1 MPIPTESAPT
11 LALPMLTSTRL
22 FGDGKHGQ
30 TECIQTFRCQA
41 CYSTFSARR
50 NTPLY
55 RLRTSSHQVAVV
67 LSALAEGSNPS
78 ASAERVFGFRQA
90 TITTWLSRAG
100 EHAHTLHERFFFHL
114 QLPHRGPAPGRAGT
128 FRRTRLSH
136 PASMAAIGG
145 HKNTINATG
154 NHPSWASPRSPAY
167 CGPRSAGRRKRGC
180 RPQQN
185 LCSKRY
191 LRHVKRLLSAPHK
204 SWSP

>member
-1 MPIPTESAPT
+1 
-11 LALPMLTSTRL
+11 MLTSTRL

-67 LSALAEGSNPS
+67 LSALAEGFDPS
-78 ASAERVFGFRQA
+78 AAERVFGFRQA

-114 QLPHRGPAPGRAGT
+114 QLPHRGSAPGRAGT

>member
-1 MPIPTESAPT
+1 
-11 LALPMLTSTRL
+11 MLTSTRL

-67 LSALAEGSNPS
+67 LSALAEGFDPS
-78 ASAERVFGFRQA
+78 AAERVFGFRQA

-100 EHAHTLHERFFFHL
+100 KHAHTLHERFFFHL

>member
-1 MPIPTESAPT
+1 
-11 LALPMLTSTRL
+11 MLTSTRL

-55 RLRTSSHQVAVV
+55 RLRTSSHQVVVV
-67 LSALAEGSNPS
+67 LSALAEGLDPS
-78 ASAERVFGFRQA
+78 AAERVFGFRQA

>member
-1 MPIPTESAPT
+1 
-11 LALPMLTSTRL
+11 MLTSTRL

-67 LSALAEGSNPS
+67 LSALAEGFDPS
-78 ASAERVFGFRQA
+78 AAERVFGFRQA

-114 QLPHRGPAPGRAGT
+114 QLPHRGPAPDRAGT

>member
-67 LSALAEGSNPS
+67 LSALAEGFDPS
-78 ASAERVFGFRQA
+78 AAERVFGFRQA
-90 TITTWLSRAG
+90 TITTW
-100 EHAHTLHERFFFHL
+100 
-114 QLPHRGPAPGRAGT
+114 
-128 FRRTRLSH
+128 LSH

-185 LCSKRY
+185 LCSKQY

>member
-41 CYSTFSARR
+41 CYSTFSPRR

-55 RLRTSSHQVAVV
+55 RLRPSSHQVAVV
-67 LSALAEGSNPS
+67 LSALAEGFAPP
-78 ASAERVFGFRQA
+78 AAGRVFGFRQA

>member
-67 LSALAEGSNPS
+67 LSALAEGFDPS
-78 ASAERVFGFRQA
+78 AAERVFGFRQA

-136 PASMAAIGG
+136 P
-145 HKNTINATG
+145 
-154 NHPSWASPRSPAY
+154 Y

>member
-1 MPIPTESAPT
+1 
-11 LALPMLTSTRL
+11 MLTSTRL

-67 LSALAEGSNPS
+67 LSALAEGFDPS
-78 ASAERVFGFRQA
+78 AAERVFGFRQA
-90 TITTWLSRAG
+90 TITTWLSGAG

>member
-1 MPIPTESAPT
+1 
-11 LALPMLTSTRL
+11 MLTSTRL

-67 LSALAEGSNPS
+67 LSALAEGFDPS
-78 ASAERVFGFRQA
+78 AAERVFGFRQA

-100 EHAHTLHERFFFHL
+100 EHVHTLHERFFFHL

>member
-1 MPIPTESAPT
+1 
-11 LALPMLTSTRL
+11 MLTSTRL

-67 LSALAEGSNPS
+67 LSALAEGFDPS
-78 ASAERVFGFRQA
+78 AAERVFGFRQA

-136 PASMAAIGG
+136 PASMAAIGE

>member
-1 MPIPTESAPT
+1 MRPDLSLSGLLQHLQCATQHPVVSPEN
-11 LALPMLTSTRL
+11 L
-22 FGDGKHGQ
+22 FSPG
-30 TECIQTFRCQA
+30 
-41 CYSTFSARR
+41 RR
-50 NTPLY
+50 GA
-55 RLRTSSHQVAVV
+55 LRTSR
-67 LSALAEGSNPS
+67 
-78 ASAERVFGFRQA
+78 RVRP
-90 TITTWLSRAG
+90 LRRRAG
-100 EHAHTLHERFFFHL
+100 LRLSTSHYYHLAIPCERAAHTLHERFFFHL
-114 QLPHRGPAPGRAGT
+114 QLPHRGPTSGRAGT

-145 HKNTINATG
+145 HKSTINATG

-191 LRHVKRLLSAPHK
+191 PRHVKRLLSAPHK

>member
-50 NTPLY
+50 TTPLY

-67 LSALAEGSNPS
+67 LSALAEGFDPS
-78 ASAERVFGFRQA
+78 AAERVFGFRQA

>member
-67 LSALAEGSNPS
+67 LSALAEGFDPS
-78 ASAERVFGFRQA
+78 AAERVFGFRQA

-180 RPQQN
+180 RPQEN

>member
-1 MPIPTESAPT
+1 
-11 LALPMLTSTRL
+11 MLTSTRL

-67 LSALAEGSNPS
+67 LSALAEGFDPS
-78 ASAERVFGFRQA
+78 AAERVFGFRQA

>member
-67 LSALAEGSNPS
+67 LSALAEGFDPS
-78 ASAERVFGFRQA
+78 AAERVFGFRQA

-114 QLPHRGPAPGRAGT
+114 QLPHRGPAGRAGT

>member
-67 LSALAEGSNPS
+67 LSALAEGFDPS
-78 ASAERVFGFRQA
+78 AAERVFGFRQA

-154 NHPSWASPRSPAY
+154 NHPSAESRDLFGNEQMRFIGTPKVGTNAL
-167 CGPRSAGRRKRGC
+167 G
-180 RPQQN
+180 Q
-185 LCSKRY
+185 
-191 LRHVKRLLSAPHK
+191 LLG
-204 SWSP
+204 

>member
-22 FGDGKHGQ
+22 FGEGKHGQ

-67 LSALAEGSNPS
+67 LSALAEGFDPS
-78 ASAERVFGFRQA
+78 AAERVFGFRQA

-167 CGPRSAGRRKRGC
+167 FGPRSAGRRKRGC

>member
-11 LALPMLTSTRL
+11 LALPVLTSTRL

-67 LSALAEGSNPS
+67 LSALAEGFDPS
-78 ASAERVFGFRQA
+78 AAERVFGFRQA

-114 QLPHRGPAPGRAGT
+114 LLPHRGPAPGRAGT

-180 RPQQN
+180 RPQEN

>member
-67 LSALAEGSNPS
+67 LSALAEGFDPS
-78 ASAERVFGFRQA
+78 AAERVFGFRQA

-180 RPQQN
+180 QPQQN

>member
-1 MPIPTESAPT
+1 
-11 LALPMLTSTRL
+11 MLTSTRL

-67 LSALAEGSNPS
+67 LSALAEGFDPS
-78 ASAERVFGFRQA
+78 AAERVFGFRQA

-100 EHAHTLHERFFFHL
+100 EHVHTLHERFFFHL
-114 QLPHRGPAPGRAGT
+114 QLPHRGPASGRAGT

>member
-1 MPIPTESAPT
+1 
-11 LALPMLTSTRL
+11 MLTSTRL

-67 LSALAEGSNPS
+67 LSALAEGFDPS
-78 ASAERVFGFRQA
+78 AAERVFGFRQA

-154 NHPSWASPRSPAY
+154 NHPSWASPRSSAY

>member
-1 MPIPTESAPT
+1 
-11 LALPMLTSTRL
+11 MLTSTRL

-67 LSALAEGSNPS
+67 LSALAEGFDPS
-78 ASAERVFGFRQA
+78 AAERVFGFRQA

-204 SWSP
+204 SWRP

>member
-1 MPIPTESAPT
+1 
-11 LALPMLTSTRL
+11 MLTSTRL

-67 LSALAEGSNPS
+67 LSALAEGFDPS
-78 ASAERVFGFRQA
+78 AAERVFGFRQA

-114 QLPHRGPAPGRAGT
+114 LLPHRGPAPGRAGT

-180 RPQQN
+180 RPQEN

>member
-67 LSALAEGSNPS
+67 LSALAEGFDPS
-78 ASAERVFGFRQA
+78 AAERVFGFRQA

-204 SWSP
+204 SWRP

>member
-67 LSALAEGSNPS
+67 LSALAEGFDPS
-78 ASAERVFGFRQA
+78 AAERVFGFRQA

-136 PASMAAIGG
+136 PASTLPGI
-145 HKNTINATG
+145 
-154 NHPSWASPRSPAY
+154 
-167 CGPRSAGRRKRGC
+167 
-180 RPQQN
+180 
-185 LCSKRY
+185 
-191 LRHVKRLLSAPHK
+191 
-204 SWSP
+204 

>member
-1 MPIPTESAPT
+1 
-11 LALPMLTSTRL
+11 MLTSTRL
-22 FGDGKHGQ
+22 FGGGKHGQ

-67 LSALAEGSNPS
+67 LSALAEGFDPS
-78 ASAERVFGFRQA
+78 AAERVFGFRQA

>member
-67 LSALAEGSNPS
+67 LSALAEGLDPS
-78 ASAERVFGFRQA
+78 AAERVFGFRQA
-90 TITTWLSRAG
+90 TITTWLCRAG
-100 EHAHTLHERFFFHL
+100 EHAQTLHEQFFCHLWLPHL
-114 QLPHRGPAPGRAGT
+114 QLDEL
-128 FRRTRLSH
+128 RTRLRC
-136 PASMAAIGG
+136 AKQVLWLWLAIDPLT
-145 HKNTINATG
+145 KIL
-154 NHPSWASPRSPAY
+154 PVLQL
-167 CGPRSAGRRKRGC
+167 GPRTQHMAHRVIHSLRQILAPGC
-180 RPQQN
+180 LPVFTSDGLDVYFYALTAHFGQW
-185 LCSKRY
+185 L
-191 LRHVKRLLSAPHK
+191 
-204 SWSP
+204 

>member
-67 LSALAEGSNPS
+67 LSALAEGFDPS
-78 ASAERVFGFRQA
+78 DAERVFGFRQA

-180 RPQQN
+180 RPQEN

>member
-1 MPIPTESAPT
+1 
-11 LALPMLTSTRL
+11 MLTSTRL

-50 NTPLY
+50 TTPLY

-67 LSALAEGSNPS
+67 LSALAEGFDPS
-78 ASAERVFGFRQA
+78 AAERVFGFRQA

>member
-67 LSALAEGSNPS
+67 LSALAEGFDPS
-78 ASAERVFGFRQA
+78 AAERVFGFRQA

-154 NHPSWASPRSPAY
+154 NHPSWASPRSSAY